1 MINFLLV
8 AEAKYRV
15 QKIEINTNCSGLK
28 PINERDNNRYSVEIR
43 KMHNKLETV
52 KRLNRKTACSMLF
65 FLCET
70 RFENYIPQE

>member
-1 MINFLLV
+1 VINFLLV

-15 QKIEINTNCSGLK
+15 QKIEVNTNCSGLR
-28 PINERDNNRYSVEIR
+28 PINKKDTTRHRVEIR
-43 KMHNKLETV
+43 KMVNELETV
-52 KRLNRKTACSMLF
+52 KRLNRETACSMLF